1 MARVVVTGGCGFLGS
16 HLVDRLVRQGDQ
28 AVVFDRGTP
37 SPDQEV
43 AATYVKGDI
52 CDIRHLADVIT
63 KEIDIVYHLAAI
75 VGVDRYV
82 DRPLDVVDVNL
93 LGTRNVLELAE
104 RAGVKVVV
112 ASTSEVFG
120 KNPQVPWSEESDR
133 VLGSTSIERWG
144 YSTSKALAEHLTY
157 AFIRQHGLTATI
169 VRYFNIYGPR
179 QRPAFIVSRS
189 IHRALR
195 GLRPVVYD
203 AGGQTRAFT
212 FVDDVVEATVLA
224 GTSSKADGEA
234 FNVGHRTECTIQK
247 IVDLVIELTG
257 TAPDVIPVDTRGHYG
272 DSYQDL
278 LRRLPDSTKAGK
290 VLGWRSETGLREGIQ
305 RTVTWARANQWWLD
319 LPDSGPE

>member
-1 MARVVVTGGCGFLGS
+1 MARVVVTGGCGFLGG
-16 HLVDRLVRQGDQ
+16 HLVDRLVRQGDE
-28 AVVFDRGTP
+28 VIVFDRGAP
-37 SPDQEV
+37 SPDQTT
-43 AATYVKGDI
+43 AATYIRGDI
-52 CDIRHLADVIT
+52 CDARHLTAVIT
-63 KEIDIVYHLAAI
+63 KEIDVVYHLAAI

-82 DRPLDVVDVNL
+82 DRPLDVIDVNL
-93 LGTRNVLELAE
+93 IGTRNVLEMAE
-104 RAGVKVVV
+104 RADVKVVV

-120 KNPQVPWSEESDR
+120 KNPEVPWSEESDR
-133 VLGSTSIERWG
+133 VLGSTSIERWS
-144 YSTSKALAEHLTY
+144 YSTSKALAEHLTF

-212 FVDDVVEATVLA
+212 FIDDVVEATVLA
-224 GTSSKADGEA
+224 GTSRKADGEA
-234 FNVGHRTECTIQK
+234 FNVGHWTECTVQE

-257 TAPDVIPVDTRGHYG
+257 TAHETIPVDTRGHYG

-278 LRRLPDSTKAGK
+278 LRRLPDSTKVSE
-290 VLGWRSETGLREGIQ
+290 VLGWRSETGLREGIR
-305 RTVTWARANQWWLD
+305 RTIDWARANPWWLD
-319 LPDSGPE
+319 LPDNGPE